1 MAPLSSALKGRSL
14 VMARRQFL
22 DGTIKVSDLSKVTG
36 LRITPVTA
44 GTSGRAFRVIA
55 LPGKEIIYWSFF
67 RVKVNRFARKQSEE
81 LQVPVD
87 FEPSLYGQSLKFEY
101 SYEPFEYI
109 VGGVLSIGM
118 AGLLQ
123 LDMDG
128 SSALAAV
135 FCGLGIFQ
143 LVQAYKARAA
153 FKNL

>member
-1 MAPLSSALKGRSL
+1 
-14 VMARRQFL
+14 MARRQFL
-22 DGTIKVSDLSKVTG
+22 DGTIKVTG